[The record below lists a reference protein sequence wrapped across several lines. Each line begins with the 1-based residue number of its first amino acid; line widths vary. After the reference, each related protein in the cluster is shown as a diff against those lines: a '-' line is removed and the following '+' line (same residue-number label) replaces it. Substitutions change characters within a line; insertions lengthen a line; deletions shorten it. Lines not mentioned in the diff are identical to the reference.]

1 MQDEKALALGAWFR
15 GWQDGLHKQSMLGGD
30 YDNHT
35 RAVYLASAGLCSVLD
50 SDYVE
55 QPKAGRKKAAKAH
68 KRKLEALAHNTG
80 APGHFNL
87 HLLGKERS
95 EWVKTRPGTT
105 LNPPGHP
112 DHNAML
118 DRPDETWTW

>member
-1 MQDEKALALGAWFR
+1 MPTALAHLTQDSLLISIQHVR
-15 GWQDGLHKQSMLGGD
+15 CQTKETYSGW
-30 YDNHT
+30 
-35 RAVYLASAGLCSVLD
+35 
-50 SDYVE
+50 
-55 QPKAGRKKAAKAH
+55 
-68 KRKLEALAHNTG
+68 RKLEALAHNTG